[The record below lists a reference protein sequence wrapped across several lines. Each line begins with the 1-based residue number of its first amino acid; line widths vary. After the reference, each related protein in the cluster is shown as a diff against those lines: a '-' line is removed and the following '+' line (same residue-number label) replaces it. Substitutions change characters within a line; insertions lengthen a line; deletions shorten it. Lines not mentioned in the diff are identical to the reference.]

1 MIRRP
6 PRSTRTDTLFPY
18 TTLFR
23 SLQRPIIVPKNKLGS
38 AIWHVGE
45 IGLLAPRSRAP
56 QWTPCWLTHVNSI
69 AGTPLLLN
77 RSRRRGAPAGAVQER
92 DMSFNPLA
100 ERGIPLERQFRNW
113 SELNVQPYDT
123 RAVHPYTRCRV
134 IAMNGIEV
142 EAAMNSHQ

>member
-1 MIRRP
+1 MRISDWSSDVCSSDLIHVF
-6 PRSTRTDTLFPY
+6 RSVWVPYSRTLFGKLIK
-18 TTLFR
+18 TLARGCIPPQLAAAHSPTCCFA
-23 SLQRPIIVPKNKLGS
+23 LQRPIIVPKNKLGS

-100 ERGIPLERQFRNW
+100 ERGIPLERQ
-113 SELNVQPYDT
+113 
-123 RAVHPYTRCRV
+123 
-134 IAMNGIEV
+134 
-142 EAAMNSHQ
+142 

>member
-1 MIRRP
+1 MLRRA
-6 PRSTRTDTLFPY
+6 PRSTRTDTLLPY
-18 TTLFR
+18 TTLF
-23 SLQRPIIVPKNKLGS
+23 
-38 AIWHVGE
+38 
-45 IGLLAPRSRAP
+45 
-56 QWTPCWLTHVNSI
+56 
-69 AGTPLLLN
+69 

-134 IAMNGIEV
+134 IAMNGIEEIGRAHV
-142 EAAMNSHQ
+142 CTPVTNAQLVCRLLLKTKKRQPPLHSNDKNI